1 MLKHQDDNTGCC
13 ERQKGDHAA
22 VPNLK
27 SFVSAPVLDKVEE
40 KITQFG
46 IVRRVLLDVGY
57 IKHEN
62 L

>member
-1 MLKHQDDNTGCC
+1 MESMLKHQDDNTGCC

-46 IVRRVLLDVGY
+46 IVRR
-57 IKHEN
+57 
-62 L
+62 